1 MKVHNTT
8 TELSLAQIT
17 SALNI
22 ELSNKQKV
30 KLAKDMS
37 EYCGMIDMSY
47 IEEVLLMAAKTRLKS
62 IKKDKSLYTRNK
74 VYFNALKAITKYKYA
89 E

>member
-74 VYFNALKAITKYKYA
+74 VYFNALKAITKYKCA